1 MSDVTQLPP
10 LDPASLLSAQR
21 RERDL
26 AHLSGGHSIDVLVV
40 GGGITGVGVA
50 LDAATRG
57 LSVALVE
64 QDDLANGTSRW
75 SSKLVHGGLRYLAKG
90 DPAVAWESAAERAI
104 LAGRVAPHLVHPL
117 AQVVPDFDH
126 DRRSARLA
134 LLGQRAGD
142 ALRVAAGTPSGL
154 LPRAR
159 HVDADLARQLVP
171 GIRHEGLRGAAV
183 GWDCQLVDD
192 ARLVVAV
199 ARTAAAYGARI
210 LTRVRVSA
218 VDPASGDVT
227 ATDTLTGEQID
238 LHATTVVN
246 ATGVW
251 ASDLDDSITLHPSL
265 GTHVVVPTSLVG
277 AGHGSLTVPVPGTIG
292 RFILSLPQL
301 GGISYVGLTDNETDT
316 DSFAAPT
323 PPEAD
328 IAWILEILSTA
339 LERPV
344 TPADALGAFAGV
356 RPLVQSADAATSS
369 ADISRKHLVRRTDR
383 LITVTGEAHDVPAHG
398 RGRGGCDHRD
408 RVPDQGRRLGGSRTP
423 GEPVRRP
430 RRPVAP
436 LRKRSPDR
444 VGSGCRAAGVAA
456 ATRPRGQLLRRRGGV
471 RGGRRGGADSIGHRG
486 PAHPHRRD
494 RRLARRG
501 PDHGH
506 RPVGPAFGRGPAR
519 LLLILVAQ
527 PLKSTR

>member
-171 GIRHEGLRGAAV
+171 GIRQEGLRGAAV

-383 LITVTGEAHDVPAHG
+383 LITVTGGKLTTFRRMAEDVVDVITETACRTKDVALVGAGPQENRSDVPDVLWRRYGNEAPIVWDLG
-398 RGRGGCDHRD
+398 VVRPELRQPLIPGASYYGVEAEFGVAAEAALTASDIVDRRTRIGVIDDLRD
-408 RVPDQGRRLGGSRTP
+408 AALTTVTDRWGRRL
-423 GEPVRRP
+423 
-430 RRPVAP
+430 
-436 LRKRSPDR
+436 
-444 VGSGCRAAGVAA
+444 AADLSV
-456 ATRPRGQLLRRRGGV
+456 
-471 RGGRRGGADSIGHRG
+471 S
-486 PAHPHRRD
+486 
-494 RRLARRG
+494 
-501 PDHGH
+501 
-506 RPVGPAFGRGPAR
+506 
-519 LLLILVAQ
+519 
-527 PLKSTR
+527 S